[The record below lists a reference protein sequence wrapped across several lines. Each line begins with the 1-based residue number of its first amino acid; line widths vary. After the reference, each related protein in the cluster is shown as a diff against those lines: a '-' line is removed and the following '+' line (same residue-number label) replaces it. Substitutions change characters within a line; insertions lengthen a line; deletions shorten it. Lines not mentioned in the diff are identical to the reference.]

1 MKHKYIL
8 AVFLIIV
15 FASMAAW
22 EIYVD
27 FFASRA
33 AIVIITIYQLDK
45 LAHLAGGAFIAGFVL
60 LIFDQS
66 RTRTIFLATT
76 IGALLWE
83 AFELVLDPKVIYFF
97 EKERNLWLQD
107 SSGDLAAGLLGA
119 ALFYILWRRA
129 SS

>member
-1 MKHKYIL
+1 MKRKYIL
-8 AVFLIIV
+8 AVFLAIAFV
-15 FASMAAW
+15 SMAAW

-60 LIFDQS
+60 LILDQS
-66 RTRTIFLATT
+66 RARTILLATV

-83 AFELVLDPKVIYFF
+83 AFELVLDPKVIYLF
-97 EKERNLWLQD
+97 EKERSLWLQD
-107 SSGDLAAGLLGA
+107 SLGDLAAGLLGA
-119 ALFYILWRRA
+119 VLFFVLWRRML
-129 SS
+129 S